1 MKTAIVDVCHTLYK
15 SNTTFDYIDFVLN
28 KMNRKTTLIKIKP
41 IKYILIIMGRVLHKD
56 IYRYLYIKKLKGF
69 KKIELEDIAN
79 EFYRDKLDRLKILST
94 FNIIN
99 NEKNNYKFI
108 LASASLN
115 IVIEA
120 IIKNEKIFE
129 GIAYSSNL
137 DFKNDIC
144 TGKLS
149 QDLLGNKHKYFSEVN
164 WVITD
169 NISDLKLAKKSEK
182 VTILSKPKN
191 IAFWERNGFKVDII
205 I

>member
-1 MKTAIVDVCHTLYK
+1 
-15 SNTTFDYIDFVLN
+15 
-28 KMNRKTTLIKIKP
+28 
-41 IKYILIIMGRVLHKD
+41 MGKLLHKD
-56 IYRYLYIKKLKGF
+56 FYRYLYIKKLRGF
-69 KKIELEDIAN
+69 KKIELEDVAN
-79 EFYRDKLDRLKILST
+79 EFYREKLERLKILST
-94 FNIIN
+94 FDFIN
-99 NEKNNYKFI
+99 KEVNNYKFI

-115 IVIEA
+115 IVIDA

-129 GIAYSSNL
+129 KNAYSSTL
-137 DFKNDIC
+137 DFKNEIC

-149 QDLLGNKHKYFSEVN
+149 QDLLGSKHKYFSEVS

>member
-1 MKTAIVDVCHTLYK
+1 MKTAIVDVCHTLYN
-15 SNTTFDYIDFVLN
+15 SNTTFDYVDFVLN
-28 KMNRKTTLIKIKP
+28 KKNKKTILLKIKP
-41 IKYILIIMGRVLHKD
+41 IKYIIIIMGRLLHKD
-56 IYRYLYIKKLKGF
+56 FYRYLYINKLRGF
-69 KKIELEDIAN
+69 KKIELENIAN
-79 EFYRDKLDRLKILST
+79 EFCRDKLERLKILST
-94 FNIIN
+94 FAIIN
-99 NEKNNYKFI
+99 DEINNYKFI

-115 IVIEA
+115 IIIEA
-120 IIKNEKIFE
+120 IIKNEKVFE
-129 GIAYSSNL
+129 ENAYSSIL
-137 DFKNDIC
+137 EFKNDIC

-149 QDLLGNKHKYFSEVN
+149 QDLLGSKHKYFSEVN